1 MKTFVGGTKS
11 VPREDPTDAGTR
23 NVRRRLVVP
32 KGMRRMNVADED
44 GENKGTIEKYFA
56 NMCVKGMLMNGGS
69 FDSTKET
76 ERDPEKDDDKEDV
89 ALGKK
94 LKISTTNPGHK
105 TAKKTTGVP
114 KLKESR
120 GARSRAREEPSNK
133 GMKETTSYFLKI
145 WDRSGMIFPW
155 DLKKRKKIVLKP
167 ALN

>member
-1 MKTFVGGTKS
+1 MKTFVGGTKPI
-11 VPREDPTDAGTR
+11 PRENPTDAGTR

-32 KGMRRMNVADED
+32 KGMRKMNVADED

-56 NMCVKGMLMNGGS
+56 NMRVKGMLMNGGS

-120 GARSRAREEPSNK
+120 GQDPELGKSLATR
-133 GMKETTSYFLKI
+133 G
-145 WDRSGMIFPW
+145 
-155 DLKKRKKIVLKP
+155 
-167 ALN
+167 